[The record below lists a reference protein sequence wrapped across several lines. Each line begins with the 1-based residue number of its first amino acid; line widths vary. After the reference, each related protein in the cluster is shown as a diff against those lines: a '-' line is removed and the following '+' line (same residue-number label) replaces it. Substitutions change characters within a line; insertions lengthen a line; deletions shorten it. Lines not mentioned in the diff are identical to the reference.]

1 MSLSSQAVA
10 TTRQL
15 TPVEIYAIQVIGDDS
30 REAELWRALPSHIRP
45 DRFKRNLVNL
55 LMQRPEM
62 LRYDP
67 RFVYREVSK
76 AAALGLLL
84 DPQLGEAYVVPVWN
98 AKAKREEPQLRVGY
112 RGLIKLARQSGEI
125 KKIYAHEVCAN
136 DHVECELGLDKRLVH
151 RPDLYGDRGPVI
163 GYYAVVHYATGE
175 TDFEPMTIDQIHAI
189 RNKSDAW
196 QAFTAGKIKS
206 TPWATDE
213 GEMAKKTVIRRLL
226 KRVPQSPELSD
237 AMTIENVADNID
249 PQPAPRLVK
258 AAESPRSIQATLDNF
273 ATVDAEDHSA
283 AKNSDRDCEALD
295 NDAEPTEDS
304 TAIQGHGF
312 ASPAAQQE
320 SAAVMASAVV
330 SPAVGTVPAEI
341 AQIEAGTVSDPVATA
356 RRNGRNAA
364 LAGLPRILPDG
375 FHYKSKRAE
384 KNAWCQGYDE
394 AARPAAEDFSDEL
407 HQAGAGFGV

>member
-10 TTRQL
+10 TPRQL
-15 TPVEIYAIQVIGDDS
+15 TPVESYAIQVIGDDS
-30 REAELWRALPSHIRP
+30 REAELWRALPAHIRP

-62 LRYDP
+62 LKYDP

-98 AKAKREEPQLRVGY
+98 VAAKRQEPQLRVGY

-125 KKIYAHEVCAN
+125 KKIYAHEVCSN

-163 GYYAVVHYATGE
+163 GYYAVVHYSSGE

-196 QAFTAGKIKS
+196 QAFIAGKIKS

-213 GEMAKKTVIRRLL
+213 GEMAKKTVMRRLL

-237 AMTIENVADNID
+237 AMALENSADDI
-249 PQPAPRLVK
+249 APRPAGRIV
-258 AAESPRSIQATLDNF
+258 AVTGAESPRTIHATLDNF
-273 ATVDAEDHSA
+273 AAVSGDDNPHVENL
-283 AKNSDRDCEALD
+283 NSEHALLD
-295 NDAEPTEDS
+295 NSAGATEDS
-304 TAIQGHGF
+304 
-312 ASPAAQQE
+312 SAQQE

-330 SPAVGTVPAEI
+330 SPAVGTVPVETAHV
-341 AQIEAGTVSDPVATA
+341 EAGTVSDPIAIA
-356 RRNGRNAA
+356 RQNGRNAA

-375 FHYKSKRAE
+375 FHYKSRRAE
-384 KNAWCQGYDE
+384 KDAWCQGYNE
-394 AARPAAEDFSDEL
+394 AALQQSTPDLADEL
-407 HQAGAGFGV
+407 HEAGAGFGV